1 MVMMH
6 WILEVGNTRVKWAAF
21 DASAPLSAPP
31 LTVDRVTINDFSAL
45 ERWKSQVGAKDH
57 VWVSGSGKL
66 DLWSEIS
73 PTCHVFRPGDEL
85 PLRTRVTSPETL
97 GLDRVANVWAVVQ
110 GASEDP
116 SQPWLIVDAGTCVTM
131 DLLHHGTHVGG
142 TISPGLQMRL
152 ASMAQGTAR
161 LPQPDLM
168 AVTPSLRQATA
179 IGRNTPTSLLAGA
192 VGGLVAEIQGRWA
205 ALRQEVPN
213 LGLILTG
220 GDAEHLELRGIR
232 PKFADAHLTLKGHHA
247 LLRHFHD
254 VS

>member
-1 MVMMH
+1 MVVKH

-21 DASAPLSAPP
+21 DADAPLSSPP
-31 LTVDRVTINDFSAL
+31 LNVERVALDDFSAL
-45 ERWKSQVGAKDH
+45 ERWKTQVVRTTWCGCREVA
-57 VWVSGSGKL
+57 SS
-66 DLWSEIS
+66 I
-73 PTCHVFRPGDEL
+73 PGRTSAL
-85 PLRTRVTSPETL
+85 PATSSNLAMHCLCTNVTSPETL

-131 DLLHHGTHVGG
+131 DLFDRGTHIGG

-152 ASMAQGTAR
+152 TAMAHGTAN
-161 LPQPDLM
+161 LPQPDLN
-168 AVTPSLRQATA
+168 AIVPALRQARA
-179 IGRNTPTSLLAGA
+179 MGSNTPTALLAGA
-192 VGGLVAEIQGRWA
+192 VGGLVAEIEGRWA

-220 GDAEHLELRGIR
+220 GDAVHLELRGIR

-254 VS
+254 LS